1 MDWGWLK
8 SRLTGLEAGYH
19 AELPSL
25 DARAMAI
32 TAQQQP
38 LLIGASIGASTPTA
52 STAVQN
58 YKLPLLLFVHGCLR
72 FLKSWRRASAWSRR
86 HTAAWQFMQCHNS
99 VCTENTVRPTKI
111 QKCILRAADPTPI
124 QYINLIIYFNNL
136 HRGGAT
142 ISSCAAAWGATAL
155 CTGRSSAHRQLFKKR
170 QHP

>member
-1 MDWGWLK
+1 MTASANW
-8 SRLTGLEAGYH
+8 A
-19 AELPSL
+19 LP
-25 DARAMAI
+25 
-32 TAQQQP
+32 
-38 LLIGASIGASTPTA
+38 A

-58 YKLPLLLFVHGCLR
+58 NKLPLLLFVHGCLR
-72 FLKSWRRASAWSRR
+72 FLKSWRRASAWSRKL
-86 HTAAWQFMQCHNS
+86 TAAWQFMQCHNS

-155 CTGRSSAHRQLFKKR
+155 CTGRSSPSPALQKTPAPVNEEQQWQLEFGRQLMLAMINSPMLSSSSR
-170 QHP
+170 AVVGA